1 MGILEEIFPSGP
13 PRPAEPPSDDTKV
26 HHIHRLVQYVGKNG
40 TIMLKLEEWRGLS
53 LCHSTVPSNSLYWH
67 IGPSF
72 MELVKTNQSN
82 NPEYSF
88 VFPGDPANPYFLY
101 SLWQEL
107 KELEQEAKPVPVE
120 ALSEGSKGNWM
131 RLLSQLN
138 GSELSI
144 KKCQGWFMSFAQ
156 HACELCSILVQE
168 AIASQDSGH
177 TVNLIHLIDDILQRL
192 VDSSCSDV
200 MRKDVVGAFS
210 AEIPRLKEMRL
221 QDLDE
226 SQRKQL
232 LGIVKSWDGKH
243 IFSSGVLKP
252 LLSHLER
259 DPHYFDSLS
268 IPASL
273 IPQMCRES
281 LEVYPPYSPLDPEDV
296 KTHQIPSS
304 TTIDE
309 YLEARMKSFYDI
321 VGEYRPGLSVD
332 DLHVGIPKQSLLQ
345 RTPQPTYHSVP
356 TDDGS
361 YQGGRAGNAKGL
373 GYGKQE
379 GSDGAFDMYRR
390 MSKYSSYKGHI

>member
-1 MGILEEIFPSGP
+1 MGFLHEFFPSGP
-13 PRPAEPPSDDTKV
+13 PQPAECPSDDTVV
-26 HHIHRLVQYVGKNG
+26 HHIRTLVQYAAKN
-40 TIMLKLEEWRGLS
+40 
-53 LCHSTVPSNSLYWH
+53 
-67 IGPSF
+67 GPSF
-72 MELVKTNQSN
+72 MDLIRKNQSN
-82 NPEYSF
+82 NLEYSF
-88 VFPGDPANPYFLY
+88 AFQGDPAYPFFLY
-101 SLWQEL
+101 SLWQEV
-107 KELEQEAKPVPVE
+107 KEEEAKPPPPPPPPPRRME
-120 ALSEGSKGNWM
+120 ALSESSKENWM

-156 HACELCSILVQE
+156 YASELCSILVQE
-168 AIASQDSGH
+168 AIASHDADH

-192 VDSSCSDV
+192 MDSSCSEMV
-200 MRKDVVGAFS
+200 RKDVVGAFG
-210 AEIPRLKEMRL
+210 AEIPRLVEMSM
-221 QDLDE
+221 DGLDE

-232 LGIVKSWDGKH
+232 LGIVQSWDTKQ
-243 IFSSGVLKP
+243 IFDPDVLKT
-252 LLSHLER
+252 LLSYLER

-268 IPASL
+268 VPASL

-296 KTHQIPSS
+296 KTHNITSS
-304 TTIDE
+304 STIDE
-309 YLEARMKSFYDI
+309 YLEARIKSFYDV

-332 DLHVGIPKQSLLQ
+332 DLHVGIPKLPTFQ
-345 RTPQPTYHSVP
+345 RTPQPSYVP

-390 MSKYSSYKGHI
+390 RSKYSSYKANKGHV